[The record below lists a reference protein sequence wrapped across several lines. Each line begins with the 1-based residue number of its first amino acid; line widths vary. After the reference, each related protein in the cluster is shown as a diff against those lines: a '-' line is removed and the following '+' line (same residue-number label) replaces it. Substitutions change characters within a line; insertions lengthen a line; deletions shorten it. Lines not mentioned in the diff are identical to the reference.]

1 MKYFDGHSSTGNV
14 LPNSATLIT
23 SAEETVISKDGNSE
37 ETVDEEVVKM
47 TDIEPNVAV
56 STELQWLYKWGIIEC
71 GAYYVHMIDVTDMN
85 GRVVVLHCCT
95 QAESQWNVP
104 QYMQHS
110 VLSYI

>member
-1 MKYFDGHSSTGNV
+1 MDFPKIPKQVVVPKERKVIRTNIPQATGGSNIMKYFDGHSSTGNV

-56 STELQWLYKWGIIEC
+56 STELQ
-71 GAYYVHMIDVTDMN
+71 
-85 GRVVVLHCCT
+85 
-95 QAESQWNVP
+95 
-104 QYMQHS
+104 
-110 VLSYI
+110 